1 MPWRSYCSVGWSVL
15 QDLMRTELSKG
26 RPDKEIGRPIMA
38 GQDGRAVTNTTAP
51 TGSDVP
57 LAANVADMQISEES
71 ASMGKKT
78 SRVHHGRT

>member
-1 MPWRSYCSVGWSVL
+1 
-15 QDLMRTELSKG
+15 MRTELGTGTRS
-26 RPDKEIGRPIMA
+26 DKEIGRPIMA

-71 ASMGKKT
+71 ASMGKT
-78 SRVHHGRT
+78 SRVHHGRHMMMLLCMFSVS